1 MSSWA
6 QAAWIIKRVSEQ
18 IPELATLDKV
28 LTDITDVVSNLD
40 MTTLNN
46 TINSLSSAITT
57 LNPSQIT
64 SNINSHIDE
73 KIDGT
78 QSIDG
83 INDRLDAIEAKLDT
97 LISNFENVTLLAVD
111 RSDGSEDSDI
121 PT

>member
-6 QAAWIIKRVSEQ
+6 QAAWIIKRISEQ
-18 IPELATLDKV
+18 IPELATLDNV
-28 LTDITDVVSNLD
+28 LTDITNVVSNLD
-40 MTTLNN
+40 MTTLNT
-46 TINSLSSAITT
+46 TISSLSDAIST

-64 SNINSHIDE
+64 STINTHIDE

-111 RSDGSEDSDI
+111 RSDGSEDPDI

>member
-6 QAAWIIKRVSEQ
+6 QAAWIIKRISEQ

-40 MTTLNN
+40 MTTLNT
-46 TINSLSSAITT
+46 TISSLSDAIST

-64 SNINSHIDE
+64 STINTHIDE

-78 QSIDG
+78 QSTDG

-111 RSDGSEDSDI
+111 RSDDSEDPDI